1 MPIAAQEIIDRVRQV
16 GLDAEGA
23 DYYDDTLDII
33 PAINAAVEWL
43 TAVINSAF
51 GQKKMGEEVFQDL
64 VHARV
69 FQTSDFSRVYF
80 NSTDLGH
87 ELWTILGVY
96 ISPTV
101 RGGGTLNG
109 TLYSEQASLTTP
121 LAIIQF
127 EQELDLIAPPIGL
140 SIGQQVDFT
149 YIDKTTGNTVV
160 STFTVVSINNT
171 GNQVL
176 FNILPI
182 TDLGVFLDSTV
193 TDGTG
198 HSIDAKSIYTGSYT
212 TSLPKTISTST
223 PETSLYRKDLAHL
236 SSEKSAKR
244 LTIEEWAKNTGN
256 PFAPGNNVL
265 SANCDTL
272 EYAYLNYSG
281 YSAPDVPYSAP
292 TEIEIRPSVANDVVT
307 IFYSKKPSKI
317 VQATD
322 NIEYPAFFA
331 NWIYDKTLQYISF
344 KQGDGTTIH
353 TVTSAD
359 INTLLQSI
367 A

>member
-23 DYYDDTLDII
+23 DYYNDTLDII

-69 FQTSDFSRVYF
+69 FQASDFSRVYF

-96 ISPTV
+96 ISPIV

-109 TLYSEQASLTTP
+109 TLNASVSGSK
-121 LAIIQF
+121 AIIQF
-127 EQELDLIAPPIGL
+127 EQGLDLTAPPISL
-140 SIGQQVDFT
+140 SVGQQVEFT
-149 YIDKTTGNTVV
+149 YIDKTTGNTAV
-160 STFTVVSINNT
+160 STFTILSISNGSDQVMFNT
-171 GNQVL
+171 
-176 FNILPI
+176 LPI

-193 TDGTG
+193 FDGTG
-198 HSIDAKSIYTGSYT
+198 HSIDAKKIYTEPYT
-212 TSLPKTISTST
+212 TSLPKATST
-223 PETSLYRKDLAHL
+223 PTPESSLYRKDLAHL

-256 PFAPGNNVL
+256 PFAPGNNIL
-265 SANCDTL
+265 PINCDTL
-272 EYAYLNYSG
+272 EYAYLNYAD
-281 YSAPDVPYSAP
+281 YSAADVPYSVP
-292 TEIEIRPSVANDVVT
+292 TEIEVRPSVANKVVT
-307 IFYSKKPSKI
+307 VFYSKKPGKI